1 MVPKWSRSCP
11 ELVLS
16 GPERCFAVRRP
27 RGGSEVVPKWSRSGP
42 ELVLSGPERCF
53 AVSGWAE
60 SGPEI
65 VVPKWPR
72 AGFERS
78 GAVFCCLGVVLKRP
92 RSGWPSQSHSEL
104 HLEGYLEVSCG
115 PLEAHRCEPAGSK
128 SSCKSLIKPASPKI
142 HPI

>member
-1 MVPKWSRSCP
+1 MSGLEQCFAVRRPRGGSEVVPKWSRSWP

-16 GPERCFAVRRP
+16 GLERCFAVRRP
-27 RGGSEVVPKWSRSGP
+27 RGGSEVLPKWSRSGP

-92 RSGWPSQSHSEL
+92 RSGWPSQNHSEL
-104 HLEGYLEVSCG
+104 HLEGYLEVTVV
-115 PLEAHRCEPAGSK
+115 
-128 SSCKSLIKPASPKI
+128 SPQVPKVVVKG
-142 HPI
+142 

>member
-1 MVPKWSRSCP
+1 MVSSGVLRSG
-11 ELVLS
+11 
-16 GPERCFAVRRP
+16 GPEAA
-27 RGGSEVVPKWSRSGP
+27 PKWSRSGP
-42 ELVLSGPERCF
+42 ELVLSSPERCF

-60 SGPEI
+60 NGHEI

-104 HLEGYLEVSCG
+104 TVVS
-115 PLEAHRCEPAGSK
+115 PQV
-128 SSCKSLIKPASPKI
+128 PKVVVKA
-142 HPI
+142 